1 MWKLVIEDDEG
12 KRTVVHL
19 TRDQYTV
26 GRKEGNAIRLTERN
40 ISRDHAK
47 LAKLSEGSAP
57 AYVLEDLESY
67 NGVFV
72 NGMRI
77 SKAQEMIHG
86 DLIQIGDYRVVIQDD
101 ALEEGASQAAM
112 PDPEDLKATLVPG
125 KVRARGT
132 MLLERPNRFV
142 MLVGPTPGAEYPLDK
157 ELITIGRA
165 EDATISVNHNS
176 VSRMHCEIHKLA
188 EGRYEIVDNASS
200 NGVRVNGSDLSRGI
214 VEAGDIIELG
224 DVRFR
229 FVAAGQVFLANA
241 SDSQQLAAITDRQA
255 DGVLGARKTSIAPF
269 VLLGLL
275 LGGAAV
281 AGVYFF
287 TRPATN
293 PIDAVTPA
301 TSDTVAAS
309 GTTIPATISESEKV
323 VLADARRLSLTNPE
337 AAHQKLLQ
345 GIAATSPARNTTD
358 FVDIET
364 KWAEDMFMRADRERA
379 RDLAIGLL
387 KQVADSSTVPDAQ
400 RAKAMQLIQ
409 ARAVATPGVSGAVA
423 TPPVN
428 SSMPISP
435 ASGTKTA
442 KLPATSGGTSIPDK
456 PVTPEKPVK
465 ATPADRAR
473 ELMRQAD
480 YRGARAVLEPSVKK
494 GTASYEDV
502 TVLRSVCKQLGDKA
516 CMDDCDKRL
525 KK

>member
-47 LAKLSEGSAP
+47 LAKQTSGASGP

-101 ALEEGASQAAM
+101 ALDDNAGQPTV

-188 EGRYEIVDNASS
+188 EGRYEIVDNGSS

-214 VEAGDIIELG
+214 VEAGDIVELG

-255 DGVLGARKTSIAPF
+255 DGMLGARKSSIAPF

-281 AGVYFF
+281 AGVYFL
-287 TRPATN
+287 TRPTGGAV
-293 PIDAVTPA
+293 DVVTPA
-301 TSDTVAAS
+301 TPDSAAS
-309 GTTIPATISESEKV
+309 TSPALIPDAEKT
-323 VLADARRLSLTNPE
+323 VLADARRLAITNPE
-337 AAHQKLLQ
+337 AAHQKLMQ
-345 GIAATSPARNTTD
+345 GIAAMSPARTSPD

-364 KWAEDMFMRADRERA
+364 KWAEDVFARAERERDREA
-379 RDLAIGLL
+379 ALALL
-387 KQVADSSTVPDAQ
+387 QQVSDAPSVPDGE
-400 RAKAMQLIQ
+400 RSKALQLIQ
-409 ARAVATPGVSGAVA
+409 ARALADNPAASGSGVAPTSSGKKPVSGS
-423 TPPVN
+423 TN
-428 SSMPISP
+428 
-435 ASGTKTA
+435 
-442 KLPATSGGTSIPDK
+442 GGTAVPAPDK
-456 PVTPEKPVK
+456 PGKMS
-465 ATPADRAR
+465 AADRAR
-473 ELMRQAD
+473 ELIKQGDM
-480 YRGARAVLEPSVKK
+480 RGARAAVEPAVKK
-494 GTASYEDV
+494 GGGVEDV
-502 TVLRSVCKQLGDKA
+502 TVLRSICKMQHDQA
-516 CMDDCDKRL
+516 CLDDCDRRL

>member
-47 LAKLSEGSAP
+47 LAKRLDGGAP
-57 AYVLEDLESY
+57 AYVLEDLDSY

-101 ALEEGASQAAM
+101 ALEEGAGQPTM

-281 AGVYFF
+281 AGVYFV
-287 TRPATN
+287 TRPTTA
-293 PIDAVTPA
+293 PIDVVTPA
-301 TSDTVAAS
+301 TSDTVASA
-309 GTTIPATISESEKV
+309 GTIPESEKI
-323 VLADARRLSLTNPE
+323 VLADARRLALTNPE
-337 AAHQKLLQ
+337 AAHQKLAQ
-345 GIAATSPARNTTD
+345 GIAATSPARTHAD
-358 FVDIET
+358 FVDVEN
-364 KWAEDMFMRADRERA
+364 KWAEDVFVRADRERD
-379 RDLAIGLL
+379 RDLALGLL
-387 KQVADSSTVPDAQ
+387 KQVADSTTVPEAQ

-409 ARAVATPGVSGAVA
+409 SRAVATPGTSGGAVQPSA
-423 TPPVN
+423 TPANQNPVA
-428 SSMPISP
+428 PT
-435 ASGTKTA
+435 ASGKTV
-442 KLPATSGGTSIPDK
+442 KTPGTSGGTSTGTEK
-456 PVTPEKPVK
+456 PVAPEKPVK

-473 ELMRQAD
+473 ELMRQSD
-480 YRGARAVLEPSVKK
+480 YRGAKAVLEPSVKK
-494 GTASYEDV
+494 GTATYEDI

>member
-47 LAKLSEGSAP
+47 LAKHADADGGP

-101 ALEEGASQAAM
+101 ALEEGAAQATV

-255 DGVLGARKTSIAPF
+255 DGVLGGRKSSIAPF

-281 AGVYFF
+281 AGVYFL
-287 TRPATN
+287 TRPAGDTT
-293 PIDAVTPA
+293 DVVTPA
-301 TSDTVAAS
+301 TSDT
-309 GTTIPATISESEKV
+309 TTPNAVPNAEKD
-323 VLADARRLSLTNPE
+323 VLVDAHRLVLTNPE
-337 AAHQKLLQ
+337 AAHQKLVQ
-345 GIAATSPARNTTD
+345 GIGSNSPARNSAD
-358 FVDIET
+358 FIDVET
-364 KWAEDMFMRADRERA
+364 RWADDVFARAERERE
-379 RDLAIGLL
+379 RDIAINLL
-387 KQVADSSTVPDAQ
+387 KRVADTPSVPEAQ
-400 RAKAMQLIQ
+400 RAKALQLIQ
-409 ARAVATPGVSGAVA
+409 ARAVVDTPSSAAPVQSAVVPSVPVVPVVPAGKPAKPTPGGSE
-423 TPPVN
+423 
-428 SSMPISP
+428 
-435 ASGTKTA
+435 
-442 KLPATSGGTSIPDK
+442 K
-456 PVTPEKPVK
+456 PVAEKPEKPKPQSRIEK
-465 ATPADRAR
+465 AHELVQQGNYPAAKALLAPILKGPGGTYE
-473 ELMRQAD
+473 ELTQ
-480 YRGARAVLEPSVKK
+480 
-494 GTASYEDV
+494 
-502 TVLRSVCKQLGDKA
+502 LRSLCRNPPDPA
-516 CMDDCDKRL
+516 CVQECDKRL
-525 KK
+525 KR